1 MPEPIQTPSA
11 VPPAAPAPAAPVVQ
25 AAPTPAAPTPP
36 APAPATSPAAAA
48 APAAVTAPAAPEP
61 PVAAAAPTTPATPTV
76 APTAAEL
83 APDDSDDHESR
94 VVTMR
99 RADLGKMVRDQKDA
113 ALLKEAK
120 TLGYETTA
128 AMLDA
133 AKKARLAAPEPPAPP
148 PPAVPTP
155 PVLQAAASPPAPAPG
170 DDIER
175 ERKARIAAER
185 KVARLASERDADHA
199 ERELERIASRVGIED
214 TDYALRCYTRECE
227 GKSADELAK
236 MNEQSFF
243 KDLLVKRPYL
253 GRAESR
259 PATTGPGAA
268 GAPASAPS
276 PGNVAAA
283 AGAAAVFDARKAT
296 QAQIDARLAQLKIDT
311 HERGVVGTPQK
322 EE

>member
-1 MPEPIQTPSA
+1 
-11 VPPAAPAPAAPVVQ
+11 
-25 AAPTPAAPTPP
+25 
-36 APAPATSPAAAA
+36 
-48 APAAVTAPAAPEP
+48 
-61 PVAAAAPTTPATPTV
+61 V

-120 TLGYETTA
+120 ALGFETTA
-128 AMLDA
+128 ALLDA
-133 AKKARLAAPEPPAPP
+133 AKKARAATPEPPAPAP
-148 PPAVPTP
+148 PPAVTTPPAVPTP
-155 PVLQAAASPPAPAPG
+155 PAPQAAAALPPATPAA

-185 KVARLASERDADHA
+185 KVARLASERDADRA
-199 ERELERIASRVGIED
+199 EFALRNIAAEAGIED
-214 TDYALRCYTRECE
+214 TDYAVRLYTRACE
-227 GKSADELAK
+227 GKSADDLAK
-236 MNEQSFF
+236 MNEGSFF
-243 KDLLVKRPYL
+243 KDLLTKKPYL
-253 GRAESR
+253 ARAESR

-276 PGNVAAA
+276 PGTVAAA